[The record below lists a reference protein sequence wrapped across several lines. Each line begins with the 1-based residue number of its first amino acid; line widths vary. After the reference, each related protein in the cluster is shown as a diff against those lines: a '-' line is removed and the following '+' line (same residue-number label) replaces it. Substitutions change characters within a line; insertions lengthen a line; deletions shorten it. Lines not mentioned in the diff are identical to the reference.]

1 MKKIV
6 VIGAGYAGV
15 LTAKKLEK
23 KLKKEKD
30 VEITLINKNT
40 FHTMLTELHEV
51 AAGRVDEESIRIELS
66 DVFAHRNVNV
76 VVDEVTQ
83 IDFESKKVIGHTT
96 EHDYDYLVI
105 GTGCKPTFYDVSG
118 TDNIYTLWSYE
129 DAVNLKHH
137 IHDMFRRAKYEP
149 DLEKRKKMFT
159 FVVVGSGFTG
169 VEMAG
174 ELAEYKKH
182 LCYKY
187 DVSESEVIIKMVE
200 AGDKILPF
208 YPDKLR
214 NKVARR
220 LNKLGVEIQTGK
232 AVCDVSE
239 HHCRFDESSI
249 LDTCTVI
256 WAAGIQGSDLVQ
268 GADISKTPNGRI
280 KTNKYL
286 QAEGYDN
293 VYVIGDNIFY
303 IPENSDQP
311 VPQMV
316 ENAEHSSHTV
326 ALNVTSDIKGGKKHE
341 YNPKFHGSMVCVGGR
356 WGAAYVGSK
365 KMYSFTGFIAMFI
378 KHFINV
384 VYFMQ
389 VLGLHK
395 VYSYVKHEFFT
406 VRHNRSILGGHVS
419 NDKSAPGFFLF
430 PLRILV
436 GFLWLASGVT
446 KLPKIFADWKN
457 VFLMPPPPA
466 PEGTAE
472 AVESATDAA
481 TTATGTAETTTEV
494 VETVTDAVTTATDTT
509 TEVVE
514 TVTDAAEA
522 LPELGWFEQFAKDLG
537 DFTELKAGKPLPV
550 PGFIED
556 IMEWSY
562 KTFFWADDGT
572 FTTFAAIVQS
582 SMIFVE
588 ILIGVMFLLGLFTPI
603 AAILSVA
610 VMIVI
615 YLSGWSYISIL
626 MFGLMSFACFFAGN
640 VLGLDY
646 YILPKCD
653 KFLRKFKLTRKW
665 YLYFKHE

>member
-6 VIGAGYAGV
+6 VIGAGYAGI

-76 VVDEVTQ
+76 IVDEVTS
-83 IDFESKKVIGHTT
+83 IDFENKKVVGNTT
-96 EHDYDYLVI
+96 NIEYDYLVI

-137 IHDMFRRAKYEP
+137 IHDMFRRAKYEQ

-159 FVVVGSGFTG
+159 FIVVGSGFTG

-208 YPDKLR
+208 YPEKLR
-214 NKVARR
+214 AKVTNR
-220 LNKLGVEIQTGK
+220 LNKLGVEIQTNK

-239 HHCRFDESSI
+239 QHCKFDESSI
-249 LDTCTVI
+249 VDTCTVI

-268 GADISKTPNGRI
+268 GSDISKTPNGRI

-286 QAEGYDN
+286 QAEAHED
-293 VYVIGDNIFY
+293 VYVVGDNIFY

-326 ALNVTSDIKGGKKHE
+326 AVNIVSEFKGTKKSE
-341 YNPKFHGSMVCVGGR
+341 YKPTFHGSMVCVGGR

-365 KMYSFTGFIAMFI
+365 KMYSCTGFIAMFI

-395 VYSYVKHEFFT
+395 VWSYVKHEFFT
-406 VRHNRSILGGHVS
+406 VKNNRSILGGHVS
-419 NDKSAPGFFLF
+419 NAKSAPGFFLF
-430 PLRILV
+430 PLRMLV
-436 GFLWLASGVT
+436 GFLWFASGVT
-446 KLPKIFADWKN
+446 KLPKIFDDWRN
-457 VFLMPPPPA
+457 VFLMPRPPA
-466 PEGTAE
+466 KDVTAGT
-472 AVESATDAA
+472 SDATDAA
-481 TTATGTAETTTEV
+481 TAATGEV
-494 VETVTDAVTTATDTT
+494 TDVVDSATDAV
-509 TEVVE
+509 EQ
-514 TVTDAAEA
+514 
-522 LPELGWFEQFAKDLG
+522 LGWFEKFAKDLG
-537 DFTELKAGKPLPV
+537 DFTELKANKPLPV
-550 PGFIED
+550 PDFIED

-588 ILIGVMFLLGLFTPI
+588 ILIGIMFLLGLFTPI

-646 YILPKCD
+646 YILPLCD